1 MVDLVIP
8 VAVIA
13 VTKAV
18 GGWALGILRAVPWW
32 VWVAAAV
39 GLAFYLY
46 GEAEYDRG
54 HGDGRAEVQLQWD
67 DAVRRGR
74 NAIAEL
80 DRESAA
86 KDEQARLQAEAIGGQ
101 RERDH
106 RDALAE
112 KDRIAAGLRNG
123 TQRLR
128 KQFEA
133 CLSASGSQN
142 PGAVPGGA
150 VPADHLRAAGSIDLA
165 GAVASSIYLADD
177 ADSVIKRQ
185 NEYIKV
191 LQQQAVCQ

>member
-1 MVDLVIP
+1 MIP

-13 VTKAV
+13 VAKAV
-18 GGWALGILRAVPWW
+18 GGWALDILRAVPWW

-74 NAIAEL
+74 NVIAEL
-80 DRESAA
+80 DRENAA
-86 KDEQARLQAEAIGGQ
+86 KDEQARLQTEAIGAQ

-142 PGAVPGGA
+142 PGTVPGGA
-150 VPADHLRAAGSIDLA
+150 VPVDHLRPAGSIDLA